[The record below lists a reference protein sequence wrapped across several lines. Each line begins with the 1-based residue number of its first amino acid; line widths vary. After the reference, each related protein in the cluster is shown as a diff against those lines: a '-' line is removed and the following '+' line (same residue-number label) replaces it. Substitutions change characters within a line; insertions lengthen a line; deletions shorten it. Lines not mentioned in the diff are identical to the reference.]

1 VHHAVLSGTVMRA
14 ALCAAAL
21 AYAAAGSP
29 LESATHALCFSECR
43 LSDRVGHMNATLMLN
58 ARCENGEGLELSD
71 GYSRSSYGFA
81 SLDAV
86 ELGGTMTMA
95 LWLKPAAAPTV
106 EGKPS
111 RWAKTIL
118 GLYSGEVGAY
128 TDRIDMWTSSAGTLG
143 VSYDETTASAQNTTT
158 ETVQVSGEV
167 LAPGEWSHVAWTVD
181 DTQLV
186 LYQDGALV
194 ASADVHLSP
203 RFTTRDT
210 HSLGDSVSHGMFSV
224 HGIFSLHIWL
234 GRALD
239 QSEIMMMSAFDD
251 DASACRPTV
260 DDRPEN
266 STSKPS
272 AAPANQSS
280 SIVTAYSWS
289 SSDRAISFSVTD
301 AVVLLLLCVVCG
313 ILVWCRVPRT

>member
-1 VHHAVLSGTVMRA
+1 MHHAVLSGTVMRA

-210 HSLGDSVSHGMFSV
+210 HSLGDSVSRGMFSV

-280 SIVTAYSWS
+280 TVTAYSWS